1 MPAITFSIQRRQL
14 STFQVCLPSSFIF
27 IEKTTQNESTKV
39 GIVLIYQ
46 RILIKFDWCG
56 IIFISSQKNCLS
68 SSSIILPISYLR
80 FPFSRERRKAQRLR
94 ASLCW
99 QVKFEKIFPT
109 SFWPWSL
116 LSLICRYLV
125 PQRLVK
131 KNSLYRV
138 GESEDFGEGIT
149 GFSGGA
155 EGCKSLPTKYKG
167 VTIENWRPMRGDR
180 VNLLTQNPLTSP
192 RR

>member
-56 IIFISSQKNCLS
+56 IIFISCQKNCLS

-80 FPFSRERRKAQRLR
+80 FPFSRERRKAQRFR
-94 ASLCW
+94 ASLCR

-131 KNSLYRV
+131 RTFYIVWGSQRTLGR
-138 GESEDFGEGIT
+138 GSQDFQGVRRGVSRCQQNI
-149 GFSGGA
+149 
-155 EGCKSLPTKYKG
+155 KG
-167 VTIENWRPMRGDR
+167 WP
-180 VNLLTQNPLTSP
+180 
-192 RR
+192 